1 MASVLE
7 CALQIFEKEEPT
19 PNEEWEKK
27 FLLLAAQVEKYR
39 RGTFGKVGNFQ
50 KDLEKKL
57 AILEDRLSQIEKIL
71 NIENPHE
78 KNITDVSDLPLFQLA
93 SGRNL
98 QGCTA

>member
-7 CALQIFEKEEPT
+7 CALQLFEKEELS

-57 AILEDRLSQIEKIL
+57 TMIEDRLTQIEKHL

-93 SGRNL
+93 GGRSV
-98 QGCTA
+98 